1 MRGKEVIKT
10 GKIVKSDEVR
20 RLLISLI
27 EKKKCS
33 FQSGISEIVR
43 REFDLVS
50 QARESGASW
59 TEIVDTLGFP
69 GKEAAMALAYWRERR
84 RQKKGE
90 GNSPATV
97 ESRKSPVLP
106 VETPKKENRESV
118 FSAVPTRE
126 AGITTP
132 LGRGKFQINR
142 ETSEEKL

>member
-1 MRGKEVIKT
+1 M
-10 GKIVKSDEVR
+10 KSDEVR
-20 RLLISLI
+20 TGLISLI
-27 EKKKCS
+27 NKKKSS

-59 TEIVDTLGFP
+59 MEIVDTLGFS
-69 GKEAAMALAYWRERR
+69 GKESAMALAYWRERR
-84 RQKKGE
+84 RRQKKGE
-90 GNSPATV
+90 GSSPATV

-106 VETPKKENRESV
+106 VETQKKENREAV

-142 ETSEEKL
+142 ETSEDKL